1 MAHST
6 DYYTTGG
13 GILSIAEWDGTTPP
27 EEGEYV
33 DAGNCIELSVQPE
46 VEWLEHKS
54 HRGGTAKTDK
64 KVATES
70 KLMINFKLDEIQEMH
85 LKSFFMADTSG
96 TTIRPL
102 NATSKEYAIKFVP
115 DYETGT
121 EYDYELWRVQ
131 LSPAE
136 ALNIINMGE
145 WATMGFSGE
154 VLEDSTNHSS
164 SPFGQLTPTATT

>member
-6 DYYTTGG
+6 DYYQTGG
-13 GILSIAEWDGTTPP
+13 GILYIAEWDGTTPP
-27 EEGEYV
+27 EEGDYV
-33 DAGNCIELSVQPE
+33 DAGNCVELSIQPE

-70 KLMINFKLDEIQEMH
+70 KLMINFKLDEIQEMN
-85 LKSFFMADTSG
+85 LKIFFMGDTSG

-102 NATSKEYAIKFVP
+102 NATSKEYAVKFVADP
-115 DYETGT
+115 ETGNA
-121 EYDYELWRVQ
+121 YDYELWRVQ
-131 LSPAE
+131 MSPAE

-154 VLEDSTNHSS
+154 VLEDSTNNSS
-164 SPFGQLTPTATT
+164 SPFGEVSLQATA